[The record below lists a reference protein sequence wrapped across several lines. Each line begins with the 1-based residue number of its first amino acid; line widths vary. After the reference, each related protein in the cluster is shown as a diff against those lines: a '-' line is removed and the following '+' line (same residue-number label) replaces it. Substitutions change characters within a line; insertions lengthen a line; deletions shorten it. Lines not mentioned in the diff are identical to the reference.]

1 MFKNVKNSTSSLCMG
16 FTLIFVLLL
25 SIQLTGLTCL
35 QDFQTLISTGDRL
48 ASSEVVSETVA
59 DGPIKGAALP
69 PSQKA
74 LSHDCPCH
82 YMVTYL
88 CAFALTST
96 PFTGTLAIPRGQ
108 TVDDHLPQSIFRP
121 PLSLL

>member
-1 MFKNVKNSTSSLCMG
+1 MG
-16 FTLIFVLLL
+16 FTLILVLLL

-48 ASSEVVSETVA
+48 ASSEVISETVA
-59 DGPIKGAALP
+59 DGPINGAALP

-82 YMVTYL
+82 YVVTYL
-88 CAFALTST
+88 SGFTLATAPL
-96 PFTGTLAIPRGQ
+96 TGTLAIPTGP

-121 PLSLL
+121 PLSPL